1 MLCHYAEC
9 RILFIIML
17 DSIVLGA
24 IMLNVVMLSVVAPN
38 YVLDK
43 TELFHRHVRN
53 EHGASAALYTPVSNA
68 INCKRNC
75 GRKETH

>member
-1 MLCHYAEC
+1 
-9 RILFIIML
+9 
-17 DSIVLGA
+17 
-24 IMLNVVMLSVVAPN
+24 MLNVVMLSVVAPN

-43 TELFHRHVRN
+43 NELFHRQVRN
-53 EHGASAALYTPVSNA
+53 EHGASAALYTPASSG